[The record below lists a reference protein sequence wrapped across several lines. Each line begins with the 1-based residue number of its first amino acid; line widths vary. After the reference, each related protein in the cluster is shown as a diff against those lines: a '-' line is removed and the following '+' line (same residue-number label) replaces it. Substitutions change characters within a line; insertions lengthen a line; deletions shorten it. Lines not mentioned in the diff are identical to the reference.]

1 MSGHAEQGQTKAAIL
16 ETHGLTKRFGG
27 LVAVNQVDF
36 ALEEGE
42 LRAVIG
48 PNGAGKTTF
57 FNMLA
62 GNLEPS
68 AGKILFRGR
77 DITSLKAHQI
87 SHMGVGR
94 SFQITNIF
102 PELTVFENIRISAQS
117 RKTTYN
123 WWTYGGSHRDLNE
136 KTEAMLEYI
145 GLQEKRD
152 ELAGTL
158 AHGEQRYL
166 EIGITLATD
175 PQLLLLDEPTAGMSP
190 AETIQTADL
199 IQKVAADHSVIL
211 VEHDMEV
218 VMGISEKITVFHN
231 GAVLATGTPDE
242 VRANDEVQRC
252 YLRE

>member
-1 MSGHAEQGQTKAAIL
+1 MPAIL
-16 ETHGLTKRFGG
+16 ETRGLTKRFGG
-27 LVAVNQVDF
+27 LVAVDNVDF
-36 ALEEGE
+36 ALERGE

-68 AGKILFRGR
+68 EGKIIFNGQ
-77 DITSLKAHQI
+77 DITDKAPHEI

-123 WWTYGGSHRDLNE
+123 WWTYGGAHKDLND
-136 KTEAMLEYI
+136 KTDSLLEYI
-145 GLQEKRD
+145 GLEDRRD
-152 ELAGTL
+152 ELAGVL

-175 PQLLLLDEPTAGMSP
+175 PELLLFDEPTAGMSS
-190 AETIQTADL
+190 AETVQTADL
-199 IQKVAADHSVIL
+199 ILKVAADHSVIL

-218 VMGISEKITVFHN
+218 VMGISERISVFHN
-231 GAVLATGTPDE
+231 GAVLATGTPEE
-242 VRANDEVQRC
+242 VRANDDVQRV

>member
-1 MSGHAEQGQTKAAIL
+1 MPAIL
-16 ETHGLTKRFGG
+16 ETRGLTKRFGG
-27 LVAVNQVDF
+27 LVAVDNVDF
-36 ALEEGE
+36 ALERGE

-57 FNMLA
+57 FSMLA

-68 AGKILFRGR
+68 EGEIIFKGL
-77 DITSLKAHQI
+77 DITDKAPHQI
-87 SHMGVGR
+87 SHMGIGR

-123 WWTYGGSHRDLNE
+123 WWTYGGGHQDLND
-136 KTEAMLEYI
+136 KADSLLAYI
-145 GLQEKRD
+145 GLEDRRN
-152 ELAGTL
+152 EPAGAL

-175 PQLLLLDEPTAGMSP
+175 PELFLFDEPTAGMSP

-199 IQKVAADHSVIL
+199 IRKVAADHSVIL

-218 VMGISEKITVFHN
+218 VMGISERITVFHN
-231 GAVLATGTPDE
+231 GAVLATGAPEE
-242 VRANDEVQRC
+242 VRANDDVQRV

>member
-1 MSGHAEQGQTKAAIL
+1 MPAIL
-16 ETHGLTKRFGG
+16 ETQGLTKRFGG
-27 LVAVNQVDF
+27 LVAVDQVDF
-36 ALEEGE
+36 TLEEGE

-62 GNLEPS
+62 GNLPPTE
-68 AGKILFRGR
+68 GKISFKGR
-77 DITSLKAHQI
+77 DITSLTSHQI
-87 SHMGVGR
+87 SHLGVGR

-102 PELTVFENIRISAQS
+102 PELTVFENVRVSAQS

-123 WWTYGGSHRDLNE
+123 WWSYGGGHKDLNE
-136 KTEAMLEYI
+136 KTEAILEYI
-145 GLQEKRD
+145 GLEDKRD
-152 ELAGTL
+152 EPAGVL

-175 PQLLLLDEPTAGMSP
+175 PELLLLDEPTAGMSP
-190 AETIQTADL
+190 AETVQTAEL
-199 IQKVAADHSVIL
+199 IRKVAADHTVIL

-218 VMGISEKITVFHN
+218 VMGISEKITVLHD
-231 GAVLATGTPDE
+231 GRVLATGTPDE
-242 VRANDEVQRC
+242 VRANDEVQRV